1 MRSGKGKLRG
11 RKYKSNAG
19 LLIVTGNNE
28 KLKICFDMGNSA
40 SYDHD
45 PESTL
50 KKISNYLG
58 SVHIKDRK
66 LNGRSVPLGK
76 GRVDFNNVF
85 SSLDKM
91 NFNGP
96 VSYQVHR
103 NKNSDNVSVL
113 KHSITFINNIIENI
127 HYG

>member
-1 MRSGKGKLRG
+1 MHFETDLNPEIE
-11 RKYKSNAG
+11 YELLKS
-19 LLIVTGNNE
+19 LNNE

-40 SYDHD
+40 SYDYN

-58 SVHIKDRK
+58 SIHIKDRK
-66 LNGRSVPLGK
+66 LNGGSVPLGK
-76 GRVDFNNVF
+76 GKVDFNNVF

-96 VSYQVHR
+96 VSYQVYR

-113 KHSITFINNIIENI
+113 KHSITFINNIIKNI
-127 HYG
+127 HDG